1 MSYLGEEGTTMRNI
15 RGESVGDYDHHPSHL
30 TFIKKFNE
38 QNQPVTFNDILV
50 KVEKLTTGMFENVRR
65 IYNNTPHPSGTSL
78 HPNSSWSLREPNQCP
93 SRGMYGLDVILSED
107 LMPKILEVQW
117 EPDMDFPI
125 NQDKR
130 FWEYIV
136 RWMWCDEVCKDE
148 NGEDVIKEF

>member
-1 MSYLGEEGTTMRNI
+1 
-15 RGESVGDYDHHPSHL
+15 
-30 TFIKKFNE
+30 
-38 QNQPVTFNDILV
+38 
-50 KVEKLTTGMFENVRR
+50 MFEHVRR
-65 IYNNTPHPSGTSL
+65 IYNNTPHPTGESL

-93 SRGMYGLDVILSED
+93 SRGFYGLDVILSED
-107 LMPKILEVQW
+107 FIPKILEVQW

-125 NQDKR
+125 NQDER